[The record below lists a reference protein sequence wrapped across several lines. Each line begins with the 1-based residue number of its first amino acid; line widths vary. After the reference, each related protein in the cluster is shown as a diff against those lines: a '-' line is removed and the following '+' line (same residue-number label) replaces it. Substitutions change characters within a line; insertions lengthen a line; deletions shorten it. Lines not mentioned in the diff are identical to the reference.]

1 MNILHRLTSGL
12 AIVTVSCLF
21 ILLAAMPAA
30 AADKAA
36 SDCSIASIDTSFNAR
51 YPKAEHTRH
60 KKEISEIQTL
70 LKAVGYHPGKI
81 DGWLG
86 PDTDK
91 ALSQFCHSFK
101 VDERLKQHNEKT
113 DETSTMDLVTLTI
126 DLLAGIADKADKPKE
141 ILLEGDGCG
150 CLRDFSKM
158 VYGFF
163 PYWLA
168 DGKHHLVDFS
178 LFERIGYFA
187 LKLDQ
192 QGHIKQ
198 KLHFPA
204 DAGSHPNIA
213 DFINQAHIYR
223 VKVDVTFIASSWQYW
238 EVDQIE
244 KAVENIFKTVTR
256 EYEIAAPSWW
266 RQHLPLVENN
276 STVHADGVNLY
287 FDNYDDSKH
296 GSTLATIVKQLSLK
310 LKKAESETKLNIMLG
325 LDLFDVDRRSLKEA
339 DQPSVELGKQFLAIK
354 EQFRKLEARFKALEK
369 ILVTDPDMVDRVFIF
384 LTQDTSQSKKDLRQL
399 IENAFSGEA
408 RMIVLRKMVP
418 IVIAQGLATQKDAER
433 EAAVRKALDPGGDV
447 EAAKDSDSQFEDD
460 LTYMQD
466 NFAGIGLWHLPLA
479 RKIDASEDEVA
490 DESALEK
497 EAAEKEAV
505 EIEAAEK
512 VAEQKAAIAGEAE
525 EKAVAA
531 REALKTATAVKEAAQ
546 KEAEGT
552 AVEETV
558 AAAKA
563 SLEKAEAEK
572 EAAEKEAA
580 ETAAAAKA
588 AEEKAV
594 AAREAAT
601 EEMATQTDVD
611 TIRQALESKYQ
622 RSSKFAFLGEKYEPY
637 AIKMCEWACPHRW
650 VFRIALDILL
660 ILALIYWLWAL
671 GNCRLREFYQRRF
684 LWFAG
689 FGFITA
695 MVFAVSAVCDPYWKG
710 RAVYALIGIPLLILV
725 GWGLSRLRRMN
736 QPVLP

>member
-1 MNILHRLTSGL
+1 MNISHRITSGL
-12 AIVTVSCLF
+12 AIVTASCLF

-101 VDERLKQHNEKT
+101 VDERLKQHNENT
-113 DETSTMDLVTLTI
+113 DETSTLDLVTLTI

-141 ILLEGDGCG
+141 ILLSGGGCG
-150 CLRDFSKM
+150 CLRDFSAL

-168 DGKHHLVDFS
+168 DGKQQLVDFS

-187 LKLDQ
+187 LKLDER
-192 QGHIKQ
+192 GHIKR

-213 DFINQAHIYR
+213 GFINRAHKYR
-223 VKVDVTFIASSWQYW
+223 VKVDVTFIASSWQTW
-238 EVDQIE
+238 NVDQIE

-266 RQHLPLVENN
+266 RKNLPLVENN
-276 STVHADGVNLY
+276 STVHADGINLY
-287 FDNYDDSKH
+287 FDNYDDSNN
-296 GSTLATIVKQLSLK
+296 GSTLARIVKQLSLK
-310 LKKAESETKLNIMLG
+310 LKQAESEVQLNIMLG
-325 LDLFDVDRRSLKEA
+325 LNLADVDRRPLKEV
-339 DQPSVELGKQFLAIK
+339 DQASVELGTQFLAIK
-354 EQFRKLEARFKALEK
+354 KQFRKLEARFKALEK

-408 RMIVLRKMVP
+408 RRIVLRKMVP
-418 IVIAQGLATQKDAER
+418 IVIAQGLATQKDADR
-433 EAAVRKALDPGGDV
+433 EAGVRKAVARGGDV

-466 NFAGIGLWHLPLA
+466 NFAGIGLWHLPLTQ
-479 RKIDASEDEVA
+479 KIEVSEDEVA

-497 EAAEKEAV
+497 EAAE
-505 EIEAAEK
+505 IEAAEK
-512 VAEQKAAIAGEAE
+512 AVEEKMAIAREAE

-531 REALKTATAVKEAAQ
+531 REAVKTATAVKEAA
-546 KEAEGT
+546 GT

-563 SLEKAEAEK
+563 SLEEAEAEK

-580 ETAAAAKA
+580 ETAAAAKTAEKKA
-588 AEEKAV
+588 AEMKA
-594 AAREAAT
+594 APA
-601 EEMATQTDVD
+601 EMASQTDVD

-622 RSSKFAFLGEKYEPY
+622 RSGKFAFLGEKYEPY
-637 AIKMCEWACPHRW
+637 AIKLCEWACPNRW

-660 ILALIYWLWAL
+660 ILALIYALWAL
-671 GNCRLREFYQRRF
+671 GNCRLREFYKRRF
-684 LWFAG
+684 LWFAV
-689 FGFITA
+689 FGLITA
-695 MVFAVSAVCDPYWKG
+695 VVFAVSAVCDPYWKH
-710 RAVYALIGIPLLILV
+710 RAVFALYAIPLLILA
-725 GWGLSRLRRMN
+725 GWALSRLRKMN
-736 QPVLP
+736 QPRLP